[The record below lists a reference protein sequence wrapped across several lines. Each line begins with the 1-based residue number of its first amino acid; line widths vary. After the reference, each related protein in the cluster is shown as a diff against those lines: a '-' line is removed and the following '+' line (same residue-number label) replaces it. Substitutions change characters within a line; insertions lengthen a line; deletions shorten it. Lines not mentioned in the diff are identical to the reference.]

1 MNNKPQLNEYLDM
14 SEFTRPVTDVKV
26 PPQDMILVGGD
37 FSGIQKYIYKIA
49 SKQAGRSLKG
59 RSFYLHLLSDSIVRF
74 LLKRLGLTKDSVVYD
89 SGGSFYLTAPD
100 TEETCKIIEE
110 AALDIE
116 RCLFDAHG
124 TDLYLALDYVKLP
137 KDALLH
143 KNGQDLR
150 KVWTELFNRRRVQK
164 NRKFSRLITSDSERF
179 FTPTM
184 HGSPY
189 KRDSVT
195 GEELY
200 KGASE
205 DSNGLYLSP
214 ITHDQI
220 EVGKALQTNDC
231 MLVTETPIKEW
242 NDLTH
247 VIPALLGFTYY
258 FIKSFER
265 MKWLAKAGNAK
276 VEQETIKG
284 TVKWVKTFEEICKGE
299 RLDRMGVLRMDVDNL
314 GMLFQQGIPAE
325 SATLERYKSLSHKF
339 AYFFSDYLHEIQ
351 REEAPDSSLVIY
363 SGGDDVFIVGAWDH
377 TIALAKRIREDFRI
391 YTKGNPRFSISG
403 GVAIVKD
410 KFPIMKGAEE
420 SANEEHLAK
429 EHKVNT
435 TDGRE
440 LTKNSISFLHTPL
453 NWDTEFRVV
462 EDLKNNLLE
471 LLRLKK
477 DALDKSFLSKV
488 MIHATNAKIKNHRVT
503 HFKTYWLLT
512 YDLSRM
518 CERTHNESVRTII
531 NHCIKEVCKNDHTL
545 DGNKIETNYH
555 PLELWSFACRWAELE
570 YRTREETNEKI
581 QRS

>member
-1 MNNKPQLNEYLDM
+1 MINKPQLNEYLDM
-14 SEFTRPVTDVKV
+14 SEFTRAVTDVKV
-26 PPQDMILVGGD
+26 PPQDMLLVGGD

-49 SKQAGRSLKG
+49 SKHAGRSLKG

-164 NRKFSRLITSDSERF
+164 NRKFSRLIANDPKRF
-179 FTPTM
+179 FTPSM
-184 HGSPY
+184 HGGDF
-189 KRDSVT
+189 KRDDVT

-200 KGASE
+200 ENVKA
-205 DSNGLYLSP
+205 DSNGLLLSP

-220 EVGKALQTNDC
+220 EVGKALQTHGC
-231 MLVTETPIKEW
+231 MLITEVPVKEW

-247 VIPALLGFTYY
+247 VTPAHLGFTYY
-258 FIKSFER
+258 FVKSEDR
-265 MKWLAKAGNAK
+265 QKWLSKAGDIK
-276 VEQETIKG
+276 VEEETIKG
-284 TVKWVKTFEEICKGE
+284 TMKWVPTFEELSEGE
-299 RLDRMGVLRMDVDNL
+299 RLDRLGILRMDVDNL
-314 GMLFQQGIPAE
+314 GMLFQEGIPAE
-325 SATLERYKSLSHKF
+325 SATLERYRSLSHKF
-339 AYFFSDYLHEIQ
+339 DYFFSDYLHEIQ
-351 REEAPDSSLVIY
+351 KEVASDSSLVIY

-377 TIALAKRIREDFRI
+377 TIALAKRIREDFRT

-403 GVAIVKD
+403 GVAIVRD

-420 SANEEHLAK
+420 SAHEEHLAK
-429 EHKVNT
+429 EHEVKAANGKV
-435 TDGRE
+435 
-440 LTKNSISFLHTPL
+440 LTKNSISFMDTPL
-453 NWDTEFRVV
+453 NWDTEFSAV
-462 EDLKNNLLE
+462 EKLKNRILKLL
-471 LLRLKK
+471 
-477 DALDKSFLSKV
+477 DAGYLNKSFLGKV
-488 MIHATNAKIKNHRVT
+488 MLHAVNADIKEHKV
-503 HFKTYWLLT
+503 HVFKTYWMLT

-518 CERTHNESVRTII
+518 RNNSKNGDVRSLIDS
-531 NHCIKEVCKNDHTL
+531 CIMEICRDTQTL
-545 DGNKIETNYH
+545 GGEMVETNYH
-555 PLELWSFACRWAELE
+555 PLELWCLACRWAELE
-570 YRTREETNEKI
+570 YRTRF
-581 QRS
+581 